1 MYHTMFAHGQADVLI
16 CNMIRF
22 TGANN
27 FLLKCCIAPGNYNK
41 QKLKDNFYP
50 IMLFDYR
57 LCQPGVHPSLC
68 NKLIRTDI
76 IRNVINNVADGITY
90 GEDALCSYA
99 CMLDAKSI
107 YVIEQGLY
115 YYREN
120 PQSVCNVYNKQMFSK
135 LILLGKELERQ
146 FAERNSDLQSQ
157 VFGYLAR
164 HSLECIRNELLYHT
178 DAAFRM
184 KKAKVILFV
193 NEPLLMKSLCYA
205 IPRIKDRKTKFKLVL
220 VKNKM
225 IGVLY
230 LLYLGRNGLKKR

>member
-1 MYHTMFAHGQADVLI
+1 MV
-16 CNMIRF
+16 
-22 TGANN
+22 
-27 FLLKCCIAPGNYNK
+27 
-41 QKLKDNFYP
+41 
-50 IMLFDYR
+50 
-57 LCQPGVHPSLC
+57 
-68 NKLIRTDI
+68 TDLHI
-76 IRNVINNVADGITY
+76 F
-90 GEDALCSYA
+90 
-99 CMLDAKSI
+99 

-135 LILLGKELERQ
+135 LILLGSELMRQ

-178 DAAFRM
+178 DAVFWT
-184 KKAKVILFV
+184 KKAKVLLFV

-225 IGVLY
+225 VGALY
-230 LLYLGRNGLKKR
+230 LLYLGRNGLKRGNV